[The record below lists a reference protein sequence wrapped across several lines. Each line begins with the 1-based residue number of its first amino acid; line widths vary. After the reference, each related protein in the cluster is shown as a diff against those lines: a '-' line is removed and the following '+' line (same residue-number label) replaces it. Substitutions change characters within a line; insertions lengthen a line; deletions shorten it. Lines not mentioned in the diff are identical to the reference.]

1 MGAPTWAWISRRV
14 EAKVIERA
22 LKHASKIIDVAE
34 ASYKL
39 FQEFKAG
46 SADKVKETYNIVHQL
61 EKEADEIKRAILKEL
76 SRGFIHPID
85 REELVRLV
93 LINDDIAAYLKAA
106 ARRASLVEPNEITE
120 VIRDYIARMVEKVVE
135 STKLLKKAIEA
146 LVNNPVGALELADS
160 VERLE
165 EEVDEIRIEALAEV
179 LKFCDEAKPS
189 ACMIAKEIVDSVEN
203 SEDRCEDSADVIRSI
218 VVLRT

>member
-1 MGAPTWAWISRRV
+1 MGAPTWAWLSRRV
-14 EAKVIERA
+14 EAKVIGRA
-22 LKHASKIIDVAE
+22 LEHASKVIEVAE

-39 FQEFKAG
+39 FQEFKEG
-46 SADKVKETYNIVHQL
+46 SADKVKENYSTVHKL
-61 EKEADEIKRAILKEL
+61 EKEADDIKRSILKEL

-106 ARRASLVEPNEITE
+106 SRRACLVEPGGITA
-120 VIRDYIARMVEKVVE
+120 VIRDLIMEMVGRVVE

-146 LVNNPVGALELADS
+146 LVDSPESALELADS

-165 EEVDEIRIEALAEV
+165 EEVDEIRMEALAEV
-179 LKFCDEAKPS
+179 LKLCDVAKPS
-189 ACMIAKEIVDSVEN
+189 ACIIAKEIVDSVEN

>member
-14 EAKVIERA
+14 EAKVIGRA
-22 LKHASKIIDVAE
+22 LEHASKIIEVAE
-34 ASYKL
+34 VSYKL
-39 FQEFKAG
+39 FQEFKEG
-46 SADKVKETYNIVHQL
+46 SADKVKKTYGVVHQL
-61 EKEADEIKRAILKEL
+61 EKEADDIKRSILKEL

-106 ARRASLVEPNEITE
+106 TRRASLVEPNEITV
-120 VIRDYIARMVEKVVE
+120 VIRNLITKMVERVVE

-146 LVNNPVGALELADS
+146 LVNNPENALELADS

-165 EEVDEIRIEALAEV
+165 EEVDEIRMEALAEV
-179 LKFCDEAKPS
+179 LKFCDKARPS
-189 ACMIAKEIVDSVEN
+189 ACIIAKEIVDSVEN

>member
-14 EAKVIERA
+14 EAKVIGRA
-22 LKHASKIIDVAE
+22 LEHASKIIEVAE
-34 ASYKL
+34 VSYKL
-39 FQEFKAG
+39 FQEFKEG
-46 SADKVKETYNIVHQL
+46 SADKVKKTYGVVHQL
-61 EKEADEIKRAILKEL
+61 EKEADDIKRSILKEL

-106 ARRASLVEPNEITE
+106 TRRASLVEPNEITA
-120 VIRDYIARMVEKVVE
+120 VIRNLITKMVERVVE

-146 LVNNPVGALELADS
+146 LVNNPENALELADS

-165 EEVDEIRIEALAEV
+165 EEVDEIRMEALAEV
-179 LKFCDEAKPS
+179 LKFCDEARPS
-189 ACMIAKEIVDSVEN
+189 ACIIAKEIVDSVEN